1 MSPEIEIYSID
12 EAFMNFDGI
21 KDHLKLA
28 SKMRRTIKKHTGIPI
43 SIGIAKTKT
52 LAKIANHVAKR
63 YTKEGVYVLTGSDKI
78 LEYLPVSKIWG
89 IGSRYSRMLNSEG
102 IKTAYDFTQLNEE
115 WVLKKMTIMG
125 LRLQNELK
133 EKSCFSI
140 DTYPP
145 RKKNICTSRSFGVQV
160 RELRLIQEAITTH
173 AVRCAEKL
181 RSEKGCAKYVS
192 VILKTNPF
200 DTIGEYYNGYKSL
213 SLNIP
218 TNDTVE
224 IIRTA
229 NTLLKSM
236 YRKGLTYKKAG
247 VIVGDIIPQDEVQLH
262 LFDIDTN
269 YIKKKNLYGTVDKI
283 NQKMGRDKVQILGQ
297 GIAKRW
303 VLKRE
308 RLSPSYTTRWDEL
321 LKVHC

>member
-1 MSPEIEIYSID
+1 
-12 EAFMNFDGI
+12 
-21 KDHLKLA
+21 
-28 SKMRRTIKKHTGIPI
+28 
-43 SIGIAKTKT
+43 
-52 LAKIANHVAKR
+52 
-63 YTKEGVYVLTGSDKI
+63 
-78 LEYLPVSKIWG
+78 
-89 IGSRYSRMLNSEG
+89 MLNSEG

-145 RKKNICTSRSFGVQV
+145 RKKNICTSRSFGVPV

-283 NQKMGRDKVQILGQ
+283 NQTMGRDKVQILGQ

-303 VLKRE
+303 SLKRE